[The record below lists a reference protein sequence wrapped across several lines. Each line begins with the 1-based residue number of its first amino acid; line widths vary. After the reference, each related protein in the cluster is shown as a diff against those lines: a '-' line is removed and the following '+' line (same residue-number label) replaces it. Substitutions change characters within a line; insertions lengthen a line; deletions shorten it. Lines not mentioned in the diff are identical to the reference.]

1 MADDVLRAAGFVEGL
16 NYRRQTGLAGG
27 GIPDIT
33 FLLPGGRELHMD
45 VKFPIDNYL
54 RHLDAVTDGEGDA
67 MRARFLRDVRDRV
80 RELARR
86 RYGDPS
92 TALDHV
98 LLFIPNES
106 VWGFVLEHDPALIDL
121 ALSERVVL
129 CSPTTLVGVLAV
141 LRQSL
146 DDHLVE
152 RTSGEILEC
161 LEAFEQQWDR
171 FGDALDGV
179 GRKLETT
186 TRAFEELT
194 GPRRRQLQ
202 RTLDRVDAL
211 REQRSI
217 DDGAP
222 GAERLGEEDPED
234 TGDDDAAP
242 GIPRLVDRRFG

>member
-1 MADDVLRAAGFVEGL
+1 
-16 NYRRQTGLAGG
+16 
-27 GIPDIT
+27 
-33 FLLPGGRELHMD
+33 
-45 VKFPIDNYL
+45 
-54 RHLDAVTDGEGDA
+54 
-67 MRARFLRDVRDRV
+67 
-80 RELARR
+80 
-86 RYGDPS
+86 
-92 TALDHV
+92 
-98 LLFIPNES
+98 
-106 VWGFVLEHDPALIDL
+106 
-121 ALSERVVL
+121 
-129 CSPTTLVGVLAV
+129 VGVLAV